1 MILEDSYKHK
11 GMRKALAEELRQKG
25 ITDKNVLAAIEAVPR
40 HFFFEKAFLNHAY
53 EDKAFPIG
61 EDQTISQPYTVAFQ
75 SSLLNIKP
83 GEKVL
88 EIGTGSGY
96 QACVLCELK
105 ADLYSVEV
113 IPALHERAKKMLY
126 AMEYKPQLFLADGS
140 LGLESYAPFD
150 KIIVTAGAPKIPDSL
165 INQLKIGGLM
175 IIPVG
180 SGKTQEMIRIK
191 KLSEQLIEKEDLGK
205 FSFVPLIRKTG
216 W

>member
-11 GMRKALAEELRQKG
+11 GMRKALSEELRLKG
-25 ITDKNVLAAIEAVPR
+25 ITDKNVLAAIETVPR

-75 SSLLNIKP
+75 SSILNIKP

-113 IPALHERAKKMLY
+113 IPSLHERAKKMLT
-126 AMEYKPQLFLADGS
+126 AMNYNPKLFLGDGS
-140 LGLESYAPFD
+140 LGLETYAPFD

-165 INQLKIGGLM
+165 INQLKVGGLM

-180 SGKTQEMIRIK
+180 NGKTQEMIRIK
-191 KLSEQLIEKEDLGK
+191 KLSDQVIEREDLGK
-205 FSFVPLIRKTG
+205 FSFVPLIRKSG